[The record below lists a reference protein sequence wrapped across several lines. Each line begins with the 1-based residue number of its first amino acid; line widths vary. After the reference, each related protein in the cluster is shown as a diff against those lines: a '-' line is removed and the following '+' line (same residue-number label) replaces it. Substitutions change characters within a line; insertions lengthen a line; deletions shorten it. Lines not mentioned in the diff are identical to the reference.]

1 MYEGSRD
8 TGARAYVEKCNKIF
22 NEVRFLFWFLLTLD
36 RNKGLKSKF
45 IKNCYNSL
53 SIWVRFMS
61 NVPGR
66 FHYKQTALG
75 C

>member
-8 TGARAYVEKCNKIF
+8 TGARAYVEKCNKNF
-22 NEVRFLFWFLLTLD
+22 DEVRFLFWFLLTLD

-45 IKNCYNSL
+45 IKNCYISL
-53 SIWVRFMS
+53 SMS